1 MPIVIKYGGN
11 AMTDNTVRKEVAREI
26 RALANEG
33 LQPIVIHG
41 GGPFIKAALD
51 KANLEHR
58 FVRGLRVTTAES
70 LPIIEQVLTML
81 NKELA
86 QEIGNAIG
94 LTGRDASVLRAKT
107 FDDSLGFV
115 GKISSINKTV
125 LGVLLTA
132 NITPVL
138 ACIAEDE
145 TSHGVL
151 NVNADEVAGAVAG
164 ALEIPVVFLTDI
176 AGVLDDPSDKTSLL
190 RELSSGDIQER
201 IQDGR
206 ISGGMIPKVEAA
218 LEALGQGA
226 AYAVIADGRDATTLR
241 QAIAGQAGTRVS
253 QEQRAESR
261 EPKAEL

>member
-11 AMTDNTVRKEVAREI
+11 AMTDATIRKEVAKEI
-26 RALANEG
+26 RTLANEG
-33 LQPIVIHG
+33 LQPIVVHG

-51 KANLEHR
+51 KAKLEHR

-70 LPIIEQVLTML
+70 LPVIEQVLTML

-86 QEIGNAIG
+86 QEIGNAVG
-94 LTGRDASVLRAKT
+94 LTGRDANVLQAKT

-115 GKISSINKTV
+115 GKIRSVNKT
-125 LGVLLTA
+125 LLRALLTA

-145 TSHGVL
+145 INHGVL
-151 NVNADEVAGAVAG
+151 NINADEVAGAVAG

-190 RELSSGDIQER
+190 KELSSSDIQTR
-201 IQDGR
+201 IADGR

-218 LEALGQGA
+218 LDALAQGA
-226 AYAVIADGRDATTLR
+226 AYAVIADGRDSITLR
-241 QAIAGQAGTRVS
+241 QAIAGQAGTRVKKS
-253 QEQRAESR
+253 
-261 EPKAEL
+261 